1 MRHIILALFFVSLL
15 PSCLSVG
22 VDKVDTEPGFDWETM
37 KRDQILMTPLID
49 LRTGVVSVPGQ
60 ESLVAPFS
68 SEQNIAYAEAF
79 KQVFFKWRK
88 DIRVFGAGGAFENIS
103 TLPNLPELSRK
114 ALNKE
119 SFSPED
125 VAKIRDLNQGI
136 RFLFFFNLVGER
148 LEYRYS
154 VAAPSDAKGLYIEKN
169 YEAVH
174 ILEVELA
181 LWDSKEAKTVLK
193 LQKIVQPT
201 SFNQVILRTGKIPD
215 KTTGKS
221 PGRYASAVNPD
232 IWDMQGTNDL
242 EHELKVHKLRFPKF
256 LGREPSFSAS
266 FKDVALSMPIQG
278 SEQNLIEYKNFTNHR
293 PELTFR
299 SQKLGSLSSHSLFFG
314 ASSIIYNRY
323 RFGAGLDFSISDPQ
337 ITYQQKKYKLQ
348 SANLLLTTDM
358 EWQLSPGLRMLTGAL
373 LGGGSF
379 TIKSTDT
386 PTVEAQDSAGQNN
399 KPADPT
405 DSYSYVAPRVRF
417 LLGSKQGGQI
427 GLGVYKQFYK
437 GLDRP
442 EVLEHMP
449 SKWGVEATLAVTFR
463 GF

>member
-22 VDKVDTEPGFDWETM
+22 VDHVDTEPGFDWDTM
-37 KRDQILMTPLID
+37 KRDQILMTPLLD

-60 ESLVAPFS
+60 DSLVAPFS

-119 SFSPED
+119 PFSPED
-125 VAKIRDLNQGI
+125 VAKIRELNQGI
-136 RFLFFFNLVGER
+136 RFIFFFNLVGER

-154 VAAPSDAKGLYIEKN
+154 VTAPSEAKGLYIEKN

-181 LWDSKEAKTVLK
+181 LWDSKDAKTVLK
-193 LQKIVQPT
+193 LEKILRPT
-201 SFNQVILRTGKIPD
+201 NFNQVILRTGKIPD

-221 PGRYASAVNPD
+221 PGRYASAVSPD

-266 FKDVALSMPIQG
+266 FKHIALSMPIQG

-299 SQKLGSLSSHSLFFG
+299 SQKLGSLGIHSIFIG
-314 ASSIIYNRY
+314 TSSIIYNRY
-323 RFGAGLDFSISDPQ
+323 RLGGGLDFSLSSPEIK
-337 ITYQQKKYKLQ
+337 YQEKKYNLD
-348 SANLLLTTDM
+348 AGNLLLSTDL
-358 EWQLSPGLRMLTGAL
+358 EWQLSSGLRMLTGAVY
-373 LGGGSF
+373 GGGS
-379 TIKSTDT
+379 IAIRSKDKANAESSDQADQQ
-386 PTVEAQDSAGQNN
+386 EKQS
-399 KPADPT
+399 DPT
-405 DSYSYVAPRVRF
+405 DSYWYAAPRVRF
-417 LLGSKQGGQI
+417 LLGGKQGGQI
-427 GLGVYKQFYK
+427 GVGVYKQFYK

-442 EVLEHMP
+442 EVLEHPP
-449 SKWGVEATLAVTFR
+449 SEWGVEATLAVTFR

>member
-1 MRHIILALFFVSLL
+1 
-15 PSCLSVG
+15 
-22 VDKVDTEPGFDWETM
+22 M
-37 KRDQILMTPLID
+37 K
-49 LRTGVVSVPGQ
+49 G
-60 ESLVAPFS
+60 
-68 SEQNIAYAEAF
+68 
-79 KQVFFKWRK
+79 
-88 DIRVFGAGGAFENIS
+88 
-103 TLPNLPELSRK
+103 
-114 ALNKE
+114 
-119 SFSPED
+119 
-125 VAKIRDLNQGI
+125 
-136 RFLFFFNLVGER
+136 
-148 LEYRYS
+148 
-154 VAAPSDAKGLYIEKN
+154 
-169 YEAVH
+169 
-174 ILEVELA
+174 
-181 LWDSKEAKTVLK
+181 
-193 LQKIVQPT
+193 T
-201 SFNQVILRTGKIPD
+201 S
-215 KTTGKS
+215 
-221 PGRYASAVNPD
+221 
-232 IWDMQGTNDL
+232 DL

-266 FKDVALSMPIQG
+266 FKDIALSMPIQG

-348 SANLLLTTDM
+348 SANFLLTTDM
-358 EWQLSPGLRMLTGAL
+358 EWQLSRGLRMLTGAL

-386 PTVEAQDSAGQNN
+386 PTAEAQDSADQQN